1 MTEFSQRPCKASQ
14 LVAAALL
21 GASAFAADIR
31 PAAAQDFGE
40 IIEICS
46 PTGNIVN
53 VRRGPGIEFDVLAS
67 LENATM
73 LRVKSGDPR
82 HAGAWVEVELIDD
95 AQAELAGSWLRGFV
109 WSPLLEADRMCDV
122 LHDPDVAG
130 LPSSRIGGEG
140 GRLVTLGTWD
150 SAHDMILRHDGH
162 PQVDR
167 LMAAADAY
175 WERNPDL
182 DWDPYPDD
190 RADTAVAVAGN
201 ESAVVAS
208 VPARESG
215 AAARPA
221 ATTERVGDAADIA
234 ARLKA
239 AFAAMRT
246 GSTGLLTLTRMGS
259 PFANYQY
266 RDGTF
271 VGSRP
276 DAMFVAHVEAPG
288 VVDTPYV
295 SPNGWGPYVV
305 LDGGSVL
312 QVSRTGESQKIHHVD
327 HNDAQGRR
335 VSRLGG
341 ADYGFVEGIGMPQIT
356 GIVPSGDGRA
366 LVNASLNS
374 KGDIAIYVTDGRYFE
389 EIHRYQ
395 ASAPLSVRRFEDGA
409 VLVSRHVDRGRPG
422 SYVVYEYFVLDG
434 NDLVRVHTHRKDEA
448 VPFTILAGKEGRAFL
463 LQGNSPDNR
472 LYVADAQGLR
482 LIGGGDA
489 GRTILT
495 GSIVFWNDVAAWL
508 ETWEG
513 DCGTYRQ
520 CSAVM
525 VSDRGGPGVEV
536 ARANDAREG
545 SSFSNLFL
553 IDGVPAVNWDDEL
566 AIIIDGTPVPV
577 GERVSTVLEATSE
590 RLVLLSAYDVL
601 VTIPY

>member
-1 MTEFSQRPCKASQ
+1 MTGASKRPRKAAHI
-14 LVAAALL
+14 LAAALL
-21 GASAFAADIR
+21 GASAFAGEVR
-31 PAAAQDFGE
+31 PATAQDYGA

-82 HAGAWVEVELIDD
+82 HAGAWVEVELLDD
-95 AQAELAGSWLRGFV
+95 AQAELAGSRLRGFV

-122 LHDPDVAG
+122 LHDPAVAG

-150 SAHDMILRHDGH
+150 ASHDMILRHDGH

-175 WERNPDL
+175 WESNPDL
-182 DWDPYPDD
+182 EWDPYPDD

-201 ESAVVAS
+201 ESAAVAS
-208 VPARESG
+208 APGRESG
-215 AAARPA
+215 TVARPQ
-221 ATTERVGDAADIA
+221 ATTARAANAGDIA

-239 AFAAMRT
+239 AFAAMPE
-246 GSTGLLTLTRMGS
+246 GPQGLLTLRRMGAAFS
-259 PFANYQY
+259 NYQY

-276 DAMFVAHVEAPG
+276 DRMFIARADAPG

-305 LDGGSVL
+305 LDGSSVL
-312 QVSRTGESQKIHHVD
+312 QVSTTGESQKIHHVD

-341 ADYGFVEGIGMPQIT
+341 AAYGFVEGIGMPRIT
-356 GIVPSGDGRA
+356 GIFPSGDGRA

-374 KGDIAIYVTDGRYFE
+374 KGDSAIYVTDGRYFE
-389 EIHRYQ
+389 EIHRYE
-395 ASAPLSVRRFEDGA
+395 ASAPASMRRFEDGA

-422 SYVVYEYFVLDG
+422 SYVVYEYFVLEG

-448 VPFTILAGKEGRAFL
+448 MPYSILAGKNGRAFL
-463 LQGNSPDNR
+463 LQGNSPDSR

-482 LIGGGDA
+482 LIGGGGA
-489 GRTILT
+489 GRKILT
-495 GSIVFWNDVAAWL
+495 GSIVFWNDAAAWL

-513 DCGTYRQ
+513 DCGTHRQ

-553 IDGVPAVNWDDEL
+553 IDGVPAVNWNDTL
-566 AIIIDGTPVPV
+566 AVIVDGTPRPV
-577 GERVSTVLEATSE
+577 GERVQTVLEATSN
-590 RLVLLSAYDVL
+590 RLVLLNQADVL
-601 VTIPY
+601 VTIRY